1 MLQLVAYG
9 KAIGGRRFTQ
19 VIADKKQVGRRFT
32 LRERIGSNPPI
43 RVILVESVL
52 CFCKSATGWSLSDIF
67 VFAFQRSDRYSL

>member
-1 MLQLVAYG
+1 MSDMLQLVAYG
-9 KAIGGRRFTQ
+9 KAIGGRRFT
-19 VIADKKQVGRRFT
+19 
-32 LRERIGSNPPI
+32 LRERIGSNPLI